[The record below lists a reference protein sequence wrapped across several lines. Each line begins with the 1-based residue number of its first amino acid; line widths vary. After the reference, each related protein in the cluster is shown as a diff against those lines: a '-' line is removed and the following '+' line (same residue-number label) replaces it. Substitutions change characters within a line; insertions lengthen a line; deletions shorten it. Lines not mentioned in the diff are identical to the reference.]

1 MYPTQRYFSHTGLTW
16 EPFSLFAFAAQRPG
30 GRLILPWVTVIHSLT
45 CSALYSS
52 IHPQSGL
59 GACSCLEVTVRLQ
72 SQKFGLSNASL
83 PARERLTTRLRRQS
97 GTQRA
102 CPGSGG
108 WPHLPPPAHHSR
120 GACPGCRQ
128 PGPHPAVFPCSPA
141 LAFLALPAG
150 KMRNYL
156 CLWCPS
162 PSVSCTA
169 PASTKKQETQRGPSC
184 NVGCAGP
191 WQILLLPPSPDG
203 DGSSSS
209 LFFHFQASPCLLPT
223 PPTHSGGTA
232 HKHVQNY
239 LITPEPAALPLAAGA
254 DGCADHANFAPSLL
268 PICAHHLPGLQ
279 ALDAPH
285 PAVVRAWH
293 LGWWQTQP
301 CVWRAEGFS
310 PCLPAAGC
318 LGFHCWVL

>member
-1 MYPTQRYFSHTGLTW
+1 
-16 EPFSLFAFAAQRPG
+16 
-30 GRLILPWVTVIHSLT
+30 
-45 CSALYSS
+45 
-52 IHPQSGL
+52 
-59 GACSCLEVTVRLQ
+59 
-72 SQKFGLSNASL
+72 
-83 PARERLTTRLRRQS
+83 
-97 GTQRA
+97 
-102 CPGSGG
+102 
-108 WPHLPPPAHHSR
+108 
-120 GACPGCRQ
+120 
-128 PGPHPAVFPCSPA
+128 
-141 LAFLALPAG
+141 
-150 KMRNYL
+150 MRNYL

-279 ALDAPH
+279 ALDTPH

-318 LGFHCWVL
+318 LRFHCWVL